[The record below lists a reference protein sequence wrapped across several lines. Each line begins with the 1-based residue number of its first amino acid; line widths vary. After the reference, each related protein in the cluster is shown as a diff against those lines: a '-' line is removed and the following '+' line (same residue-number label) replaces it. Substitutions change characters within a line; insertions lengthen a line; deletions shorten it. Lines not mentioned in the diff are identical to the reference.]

1 LLLIYRELNIL
12 CVKYSLYS
20 PYGDDVIKQ
29 DGASS
34 RCHITYTD
42 ACVQYW
48 TTVPLRLPV
57 CRTGERVDNAP
68 DCQSVES
75 RRPQG
80 DPVVHSATAS
90 ELLEHRQLQ
99 RCRRDHQRTQVS
111 DRTL

>member
-1 LLLIYRELNIL
+1 M
-12 CVKYSLYS
+12 
-20 PYGDDVIKQ
+20 
-29 DGASS
+29 ASVTCGLTAEDRDQLQNQTLVPS
-34 RCHITYTD
+34 IGL
-42 ACVQYW
+42 
-48 TTVPLRLPV
+48 PLRLPV
-57 CRTGERVDNAP
+57 RRTGERVDNAP

-90 ELLEHRQLQ
+90 DLLEHRQLQ